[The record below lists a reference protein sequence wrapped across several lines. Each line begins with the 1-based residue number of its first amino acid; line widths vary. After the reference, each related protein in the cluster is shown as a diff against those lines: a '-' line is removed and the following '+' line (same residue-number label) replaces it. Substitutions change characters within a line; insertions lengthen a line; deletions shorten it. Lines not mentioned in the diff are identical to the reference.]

1 MKINRDNFTPPGYDP
16 EQSEKALYIVL
27 MVISVLMSFSFFYRL
42 DDALFH
48 LYIIEG
54 SKRILIEGAVMTDFI
69 GLLEWSF
76 YGFPVTACIAP
87 FFIGYRYAYFFK
99 ESKSIYLIK
108 RLPAKGEIFRRC
120 AVVPLAAAVIA
131 LVTALILFLLYFAI
145 YMLATPDA
153 CLAPGQWSK
162 IWEVRL

>member
-1 MKINRDNFTPPGYDP
+1 MKINRGNFTPPGYDP
-16 EQSEKALYIVL
+16 EQSEKAFYIVL

-108 RLPAKGEIFRRC
+108 RLPAKGEIFPQMCSCPSGRGGNRTGYGAHFVSAVFCNIYACNTRR
-120 AVVPLAAAVIA
+120 LSG
-131 LVTALILFLLYFAI
+131 
-145 YMLATPDA
+145 
-153 CLAPGQWSK
+153 PGSM
-162 IWEVRL
+162 V